1 MPQKLIRLTCESN
14 DGVFDGLFDQDIR
27 IKQDSEI
34 AFQSLTMEKQSSSFN
49 VNSSNSLVTFRSRR
63 FAGDQ
68 TCRITEKTY
77 EKEDRVELMTDITQ
91 KMNSVCDFVTNPN
104 QMNVQWRAKTNELTD
119 LVEIG
124 CRPSPLFPIAAWNP
138 LDALPDFNT
147 ASVRDASTTAPTPV
161 TGAEVPIIGSGGMT
175 RLTQTATGALNECY
189 MYVDKPFIKST
200 GSWRISLAAMTVG
213 TANRPAFTLG
223 LVDEAG
229 RSKLN
234 LATVQLSDLVYA
246 IQVDER
252 SADPAQGGYSYITAK
267 GSAATT
273 PTVPFIKI
281 ENAGLGTQGTND
293 TLEIAIVNNTLQ
305 GFIHQISG
313 KTSLLPSFPLTPG
326 ENLYPVVF
334 LHLASTTGPV
344 VSNNID
350 RIECSLDPYHAV
362 LDAEWTE
369 FLTDNPQVTVKQ
381 NNLATVVEYDDG
393 FFAPATQYFEPNLTM
408 GSLGLA
414 QFLGY
419 TDAVVVRNNIPIEPE
434 SVGGV
439 LVIPRAITLTNPFT
453 ATQYTRLQGWIAEAR
468 NVFKTAIDSE
478 SFLVDTQT
486 FMLDSFDSYGLSL
499 AERTANAGGSRRNL
513 LTTIPVTET
522 AIVNSSNS
530 RVTYEPNT
538 LDYIAIKNRSDVITR
553 QIRMRLLNSRYEPVI
568 TAGMAA
574 MTILIKEPY
583 TE

>member
-34 AFQSLTMEKQSSSFN
+34 AFQSLTMEKSSSTFN
-49 VNSSNSLVTFRSRR
+49 VNSSNNLITFRSRR
-63 FAGDQ
+63 GAGDQ
-68 TCRITEKTY
+68 TCRMTEKTY

-91 KMNSVCDFVTNPN
+91 KMNSVCDFVTNGA
-104 QMNVQWRAKTNELTD
+104 QMNTQWRAKTNELTD
-119 LVEIG
+119 LVELA

-138 LDALPDFNT
+138 LDGNAAFNT
-147 ASVRDASTTAPTPV
+147 QSDRTSPTANGVPGAVVPT
-161 TGAEVPIIGSGGMT
+161 IGSGGMI
-175 RLTQTATGALNECY
+175 RATQTATGALNECY
-189 MYVDKPFIKST
+189 VWVRKPFIKST
-200 GSWRISLAAMTVG
+200 GSWRISLAGMTVG
-213 TANRPAFTLG
+213 TSNRPAFTLG
-223 LVDEAG
+223 LVDEEG
-229 RSKLN
+229 RTKLD
-234 LATVQLSDLVYA
+234 ASTVELTDLVYA
-246 IQVDER
+246 IQVDEN

-273 PTVPFIKI
+273 QTVPFLKI
-281 ENAGLGTQGTND
+281 ENTSLGTDGTND
-293 TLEIAIVNNTLQ
+293 TLEITIRNNTLQ
-305 GFIHQISG
+305 GFVHQDTG
-313 KTSLLPSFPLTPG
+313 GMTTLPPSLPLTPG
-326 ENLYPVVF
+326 ANLYPVVF
-334 LHLASTTGPV
+334 LHLASTVGPV
-344 VSNNID
+344 VNNNID
-350 RIECSLDPYHAV
+350 RIECSLDPYHEV
-362 LDAEWTE
+362 LDAEWTA
-369 FLTDNPQVTVKQ
+369 FLTANPQVSVKE
-381 NNLATVVEYDDG
+381 NDLPTVVEYI
-393 FFAPATQYFEPNLTM
+393 QRRFEPNLTL

-414 QFLGY
+414 EYLGY
-419 TDAVVVRNNIPIEPE
+419 TDAVLVRDNFLAPPPE

-439 LVIPRAITLTNPFT
+439 LVFPTAVNLTNPFDNF
-453 ATQYTRLQGWIAEAR
+453 QYSILMGYNAIAR

-499 AERTANAGGSRRNL
+499 AERNANAGGSRRNL

-522 AIVNSSNS
+522 AIVNSANS

-553 QIRMRLLNSRYEPVI
+553 QIRMRLLNARYEPVI

-574 MTILIKEPY
+574 MTVLIKEPY